1 MSQNNLLFPEDG
13 AARPTMRPHR
23 GAKEAKKKKRRRKKR
38 LDNHGLKDGQGPEGE
53 EEPEPPRRYYV
64 RRKDKYLEPALEVK
78 GRPIYLPSLS
88 DPDPFLI
95 ERLLGTPL
103 VF

>member
-1 MSQNNLLFPEDG
+1 MSDDLLFPEDG
-13 AARPTMRPHR
+13 EVRSTGKPHR
-23 GAKEAKKKKRRRKKR
+23 SPTHKKKRVRKR
-38 LDNHGLKDGQGPEGE
+38 QRQAHGLKDGEIPEDKKAC
-53 EEPEPPRRYYV
+53 
-64 RRKDKYLEPALEVK
+64 RRKEDRYFAPALETRD
-78 GRPIYLPSLS
+78 RPYYLPSLS

>member
-1 MSQNNLLFPEDG
+1 MSKDAPFPEDKT
-13 AARPTMRPHR
+13 AVPTMKPHR
-23 GAKEAKKKKRRRKKR
+23 PPRNKKKRKKKR
-38 LDNHGLKDGQGPEGE
+38 QRQNHGLKDGAMP
-53 EEPEPPRRYYV
+53 
-64 RRKDKYLEPALEVK
+64 EPALKIK